1 MDVVKIPAKLRKALQ
16 TIRSGQVDVGRAQ
29 LAAIKG
35 FEPQK
40 ASAEAEVAYFQ
51 GNFAAAMRLDEQAL
65 PFDGQWY
72 ASNVLTEHLFAYSR
86 AALLSGYVAQAKQ
99 FLQQFLTEKEELS
112 LPDHS
117 LHFYR
122 YQVAQHLQRLVGAQ
136 LLPSDPQP
144 LLPLAAGAPLETFVP
159 QLRQYRPKL
168 TFDSAA
174 GADYLLHFMFGAA
187 ATAEVLRY
195 YRTYASELRT
205 ESHHLSAA
213 RLYAQLGDREAA
225 EKALLTY
232 AAIAWFPV
240 EHTQIA
246 PMRLWEFAELL
257 PILTS
262 ALTTQLLLLPKAT

>member
-16 TIRSGQVDVGRAQ
+16 TIRGGQVEAGLAQ
-29 LAAIKG
+29 LAAVKG

-51 GNFAAAMRLDEQAL
+51 GNFAAAMHLDEQAL

-72 ASNVLTEHLFAYSR
+72 AGNVLTEHLFAYSR
-86 AALLSGYVAQAKQ
+86 AALLSGNVAQAQQ
-99 FLQQFLTEKEELS
+99 FLQQFLARKEALN

-122 YQVAQHLQRLVGAQ
+122 YQVAQHLQRLAGVHH
-136 LLPSDPQP
+136 LPSDPQP
-144 LLPLAAGAPLETFVP
+144 LRPIATGAPLETFVP

-174 GADYLLHFMFGAA
+174 GADYLLHFMFGTA
-187 ATAEVLRY
+187 ATADVLHY
-195 YRTYASELRT
+195 YHAYADELRT

-213 RLYAQLGDREAA
+213 RLYAQLGDRAAA

-240 EHTQIA
+240 EHTQVA

-257 PILTS
+257 PILTTE
-262 ALTTQLLLLPKAT
+262 LTTQLLLLPKS